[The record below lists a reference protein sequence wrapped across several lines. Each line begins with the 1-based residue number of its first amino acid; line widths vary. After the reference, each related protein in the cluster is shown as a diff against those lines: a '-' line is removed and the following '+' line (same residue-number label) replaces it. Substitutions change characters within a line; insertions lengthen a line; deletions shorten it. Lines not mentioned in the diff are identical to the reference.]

1 MARTVP
7 TLSLGE
13 HAVLT
18 LLAEQPRHGWA
29 IVRELAPSGEIGRI
43 WSLSRPLAYRAIDSL
58 QARRLVRAVGTEPGD
73 GPRRTILTATAEW
86 SAGSR
91 PLVGFAR
98 RTPARRAY
106 RALAQARVRRT
117 SRTRRPAVAAG
128 PATRVPRDLRRARS
142 RRQSTERRSRRPL
155 APRERGCSAA
165 LSRRSPGLTLRA
177 SRVRRSSA
185 V

>member
-13 HAVLT
+13 HAVLD
-18 LLAEQPRHGWA
+18 P
-29 IVRELAPSGEIGRI
+29 
-43 WSLSRPLAYRAIDSL
+43 
-58 QARRLVRAVGTEPGD
+58 ARRAAASWLGDRARARTERRDRPDLEPLPSARVPSDRQPPGAATRARRRNRTR
-73 GPRRTILTATAEW
+73 RRTAADDPDCDREW

-155 APRERGCSAA
+155 APRERGCGAA

-177 SRVRRSSA
+177 SRVRRSPA